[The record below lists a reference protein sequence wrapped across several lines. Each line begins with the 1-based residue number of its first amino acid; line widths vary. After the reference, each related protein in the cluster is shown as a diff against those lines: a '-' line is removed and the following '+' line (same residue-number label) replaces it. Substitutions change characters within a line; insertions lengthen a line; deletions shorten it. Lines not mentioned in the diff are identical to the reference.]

1 MPTGPQSA
9 LRTWGRVRRST
20 RPASVVSFLKQC
32 LLPSILTAF
41 QNAGLTAL
49 QKEGRSAVCPVRWP
63 EDPPSDCPV
72 GLRRGFC
79 AGASERARPSQREFL
94 VEVWSYCVFRVQAQ
108 QPVPSAGHATPEP
121 TVCSRSSCRRLR
133 LGVAGAGAG
142 SPSVASVPVRLDTFE
157 LVEVPDSK
165 WPKRKKKYIM
175 CFLCF

>member
-49 QKEGRSAVCPVRWP
+49 QKEGRSAVCPVRRP

-72 GLRRGFC
+72 GLRRRVRASQAFS
-79 AGASERARPSQREFL
+79 AGVSGQGLVLMCISSAGPAAGPVSGPRDSGAHSLFQKQLQKASTWRGWRRRGVTLSSQRA
-94 VEVWSYCVFRVQAQ
+94 CQTRVL
-108 QPVPSAGHATPEP
+108 SNGT
-121 TVCSRSSCRRLR
+121 RSN
-133 LGVAGAGAG
+133 
-142 SPSVASVPVRLDTFE
+142 
-157 LVEVPDSK
+157 
-165 WPKRKKKYIM
+165 
-175 CFLCF
+175 